1 MRKGLTISLSQCV
14 TRNHLL
20 WSGHDDANIQ
30 YFSLGRREN
39 NSNYK
44 IKINLYSSNC
54 ESTVRQ
60 PNEKRAAFYPIRHDR
75 QLLYSTLLFFWEP
88 PAAVLIV
95 HESPELL
102 LVVQHVNWAVG
113 GGSTLCLGLVQSGNK
128 KAGRH

>member
-1 MRKGLTISLSQCV
+1 MMTQIF
-14 TRNHLL
+14 NIFL
-20 WSGHDDANIQ
+20 W
-30 YFSLGRREN
+30 GRREN